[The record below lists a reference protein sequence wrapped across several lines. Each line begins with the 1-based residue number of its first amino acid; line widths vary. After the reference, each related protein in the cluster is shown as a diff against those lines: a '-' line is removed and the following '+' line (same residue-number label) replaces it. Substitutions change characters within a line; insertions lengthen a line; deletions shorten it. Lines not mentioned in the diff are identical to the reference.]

1 MDIDLVKF
9 ILLVTVISRLWLN
22 LVASRGCITMSM
34 AVSHVRVRTINCKVE
49 NDCISTTKTLRKQD
63 PRYKMIAK
71 AIFLL
76 CFVTLL
82 QPVWVLLLSRTD
94 GNFSFNYSSS
104 IFKRTVECLFIYF
117 FNFKLAFKTRDFS
130 CTSRPLRPFK
140 RCNC

>member
-9 ILLVTVISRLWLN
+9 ILLVTVISRFWLN

-34 AVSHVRVRTINCKVE
+34 AVSHVRVPTINYKVE

-104 IFKRTVECLFIYF
+104 IFKRTVECLFIYILIL
-117 FNFKLAFKTRDFS
+117 N
-130 CTSRPLRPFK
+130 
-140 RCNC
+140 